1 MLSLIVAYDK
11 NHLIGKNG
19 NMPWYIKGEL
29 SRFRKLTENNIVIMG
44 RKTFES
50 LGKPLPN
57 RINIILST
65 KENFSVE
72 NSLTFG
78 NLNAALDYSRR
89 NHPDKNIYIIGG
101 ANLYSQCMDKI
112 DKMYITEIDYEYE
125 GETYFPS
132 FDENDFVKT
141 TDEIHEGNPTYIYT
155 TYTRK

>member
-19 NMPWYIKGEL
+19 AMPWYIKGEL

-78 NLNAALDYSRR
+78 NLDTAIDYSRK

-101 ANLYSQCMDKI
+101 ANLYSQCMDGI

-125 GETYFPS
+125 GETFFP
-132 FDENDFVKT
+132 FFNENDFIKT
-141 TDEIHEGNPTYIYT
+141 IDEIHEGNPTYIYT